1 MEQTEWY
8 KRIRSTLKNP
18 LVLICMIYAM
28 HVAQKS
34 KLFIIPMQAEEP
46 KVLVFYSKY
55 TKLLKGLMTKFFPTD
70 SFMNDPELG
79 GKLLQKKNLWNLS
92 SLKKT
97 KRFSFTI

>member
-1 MEQTEWY
+1 
-8 KRIRSTLKNP
+8 
-18 LVLICMIYAM
+18 M

-79 GKLLQKKNLWNLS
+79 GKLLQKKNL
-92 SLKKT
+92 
-97 KRFSFTI
+97 